1 VAKKA
6 PKGYFYNARGLLV
19 KKLDEATIKAIK
31 DRFPDK
37 SFDFNK
43 FKYGVPDSDPIH
55 DQLRNMNPE
64 RKAVIRKRRS
74 KEDYKAKRRLE
85 ESDYYERNREK
96 ILQNLKEKYRSDKT
110 VGKTGKT
117 LKELIKERNIAA
129 LIKKENTQ
137 GIFPTGYTTG
147 KNRIGFYKPE
157 LALWR
162 DLYRSSQ
169 MPGQTRW
176 SLPKKFVDNLPTNEL
191 GKKAWGQNNYYKK
204 IKFTDNNTG
213 ETIKLDDT
221 IKGKGKTLK
230 EYLNTTIAKET
241 GNKKVFEKATNTYDL
256 KNNLKDVEI
265 KYKGDTQRIGN
276 ILRTVASDKTDS
288 NILSV
293 FEVHHPSGVK
303 NNWWDSEVVF
313 RDANRNLNFIDKKL
327 QRDYKTATTATQKN
341 KLLKDAAKEVDKLP
355 GGITYFF
362 DGERVGVKSPT
373 EESVLKAAASTY
385 KDPALTRA
393 INILVNKTKS
403 VRGGCTAVVTAALG
417 GPIDTCEAVIRANP
431 KAAAMKLNNA
441 ITATKGPLKDLKEDS
456 QKLIR
461 LYRGESFPQR
471 NIEGFKS
478 KAKFFDTTIPE
489 IKKDTLSGQWFT
501 PTQDHARSYLAR
513 PGRMKYVDVTPQ
525 ELESFNKYKER
536 VNKRPVKYSV
546 RKMQGLADPPTHS
559 VTESF
564 HHQLIPRYKLKQME
578 EAGRIK
584 TKYDLNPFG
593 ARNIGDAPLVKPT
606 AGVLEYNRD
615 LGKFLDPNDP
625 TKLITQEEL
634 KMWGQANPEKVTAG
648 TEAVEAA
655 TNKSVLSNVAK
666 SLARVGAPLPVA
678 AIDSYF
684 IGKQVAEGKGT
695 AEIASNPLNWLGLAT
710 MEPLAKA
717 SGIAQPGKLN
727 AILRLGL
734 NPATIRGITRFA
746 GLPGLAISTAM
757 TAYDQYQKYKDGE
770 GFIFN
775 LLNQKGTE

>member
-1 VAKKA
+1 MAKA

-19 KKLDEATIKAIK
+19 KKLDEATKKAIK

-64 RKAVIRKRRS
+64 RKAVIRERRS
-74 KEDYKAKRRLE
+74 KEDYKAKRRVE
-85 ESDYYERNREK
+85 ESKYYKTNREK

-403 VRGGCTAVVTAALG
+403 VRGGCAAVVTAALG

-441 ITATKGPLKDLKEDS
+441 ITATKGPLKDLKETSKDVA
-456 QKLIR
+456 KLIDTGQVTTADKLPR
-461 LYRGESFPQR
+461 PDDAKLADT
-471 NIEGFKS
+471 FKETNLRWNNDIG
-478 KAKFFDTTIPE
+478 AF
-489 IKKDTLSGQWFT
+489 
-501 PTQDHARSYLAR
+501 
-513 PGRMKYVDVTPQ
+513 VTPNEDVASQ
-525 ELESFNKYKER
+525 ADLKKYAADNPMEVKVGEE
-536 VNKRPVKYSV
+536 PVK
-546 RKMQGLADPPTHS
+546 
-559 VTESF
+559 
-564 HHQLIPRYKLKQME
+564 
-578 EAGRIK
+578 
-584 TKYDLNPFG
+584 
-593 ARNIGDAPLVKPT
+593 
-606 AGVLEYNRD
+606 
-615 LGKFLDPNDP
+615 
-625 TKLITQEEL
+625 
-634 KMWGQANPEKVTAG
+634 
-648 TEAVEAA
+648 AA
-655 TNKSVLSNVAK
+655 TNKSVLANVGKAM
-666 SLARVGAPLPVA
+666 ARVGAPLPVA
-678 AIDSYF
+678 AIDAYF
-684 IGKQVAEGKGT
+684 IGQQVKEGKGT

-717 SGIAQPGKLN
+717 SGIAEGGGLN
-727 AILRLGL
+727 KALRLGL

-746 GLPGLAISTAM
+746 GLPGLAISTAL

>member
-1 VAKKA
+1 VAKA

-31 DRFPDK
+31 ERFPNK
-37 SFDFNK
+37 KFDFNT
-43 FKYGVPDSDPIH
+43 FKYGVPQSDPTI
-55 DQLRNMNPE
+55 DQLRNMDPD
-64 RKAVIRKRRS
+64 RIATVKKRRS
-74 KEDYKAKRRLE
+74 KEDYKAKRRIE
-85 ESDYYERNREK
+85 ESKYYNKNRER
-96 ILQNLKEKYRSDKT
+96 ILQNLKEKYRSDQT
-110 VGKTGKT
+110 IGKTGKT
-117 LKELIKERNIAA
+117 LKQLTKEKNIAA
-129 LIKKENTQ
+129 LIKKQNTQ
-137 GIFPTGYTTG
+137 GVFPTGYTTG
-147 KNRIGFYKPE
+147 KNRVGLYKPE

-176 SLPKKFVDNLPTNEL
+176 NLPKKFVDNLPTNEL
-191 GKKAWGQNNYYKK
+191 GKKAWGLNNYYKK

-241 GNKKVFEKATNTYDL
+241 GDKKVFEKATNTYNL

-265 KYKGDTQRIGN
+265 KYKGETQKVGN

-341 KLLKDAAKEVDKLP
+341 KLLKDAAKEVNKLP

-393 INILVNKTKS
+393 INNYVQKVKS
-403 VRGGCTAVVTAALG
+403 IPGGCRAVVTAALG
-417 GPIDTCEAVIRANP
+417 GPIDKCEAIIKADPER
-431 KAAAMKLNNA
+431 AAAKLNNR

-461 LYRGESFPQR
+461 LYRGEEPAR
-471 NIEGFKS
+471 KTELY
-478 KAKFFDTTIPE
+478 KATKGSPSMYDESLKGRFFFDNPA
-489 IKKDTLSGQWFT
+489 DARYYAQRQGTLTGNVKS
-501 PTQDHARSYLAR
+501 
-513 PGRMKYVDVTPQ
+513 VDVP
-525 ELESFNKYKER
+525 EKM
-536 VNKRPVKYSV
+536 VNIG
-546 RKMQGLADPPTHS
+546 RKMADRRRGPNYSSEVILPKKF
-559 VTESF
+559 VGKEKIN
-564 HHQLIPRYKLKQME
+564 IPQTAFARA
-578 EAGRIK
+578 EAVVDKMKWDNVVGAFTTKDGDIATQADIK
-584 TKYDLNPFG
+584 TYAAENPM
-593 ARNIGDAPLVKPT
+593 DVK
-606 AGVLEYNRD
+606 
-615 LGKFLDPNDP
+615 
-625 TKLITQEEL
+625 
-634 KMWGQANPEKVTAG
+634 AG
-648 TEAVEAA
+648 TQAVEAA
-655 TNKSVLSNVAK
+655 TNKSVISNVVK

-684 IGKQVAEGKGT
+684 IGQQVKEGKGT

-710 MEPLAKA
+710 MEPLAKV
-717 SGIAQPGKLN
+717 SGIAEPGKLN
-727 AILRLGL
+727 SILRLGL
-734 NPATIRGITRFA
+734 NPATIRGISRFA

>member
-1 VAKKA
+1 VAKKV

-31 DRFPDK
+31 DRFPNK

-64 RKAVIRKRRS
+64 RKAVIRERRS

-96 ILQNLKEKYRSDKT
+96 ILKNLKEKYRSDKT

-313 RDANRNLNFIDKKL
+313 KDANRNLNFIDKKL

-441 ITATKGPLKDLKEDS
+441 ITATKGPLKDLKETS
-456 QKLIR
+456 KNVAKLIDTGQVTTADKLPR
-461 LYRGESFPQR
+461 PDDAIKRDMFKDANLRYNSELGAFENVKTQTVAPQ
-471 NIEGFKS
+471 S
-478 KAKFFDTTIPE
+478 E
-489 IKKDTLSGQWFT
+489 IKQY
-501 PTQDHARSYLAR
+501 A
-513 PGRMKYVDVTPQ
+513 VDNPMEVKVGEPA
-525 ELESFNKYKER
+525 EL
-536 VNKRPVKYSV
+536 P
-546 RKMQGLADPPTHS
+546 
-559 VTESF
+559 
-564 HHQLIPRYKLKQME
+564 
-578 EAGRIK
+578 
-584 TKYDLNPFG
+584 
-593 ARNIGDAPLVKPT
+593 KP
-606 AGVLEYNRD
+606 
-615 LGKFLDPNDP
+615 
-625 TKLITQEEL
+625 
-634 KMWGQANPEKVTAG
+634 
-648 TEAVEAA
+648 
-655 TNKSVLSNVAK
+655 NKSVLKTVGK
-666 SLARVGAPLPVA
+666 TLAAVGAPLPTA
-678 AIDSYF
+678 LLDTYF
-684 IGKQVAEGKGT
+684 INEQIKQDKT
-695 AEIASNPLNWLGLAT
+695 TSEIVSNPLNWLGLAT
-710 MEPLAKA
+710 MSPLSRAAGIDKA
-717 SGIAQPGKLN
+717 GKVN
-727 AILRLGL
+727 TALRLGL
-734 NPATIRGITRFA
+734 NPGTIRGISRFV
-746 GLPGLAISTAM
+746 GLPGLALSTAM
-757 TAYDQYQKYKDGE
+757 TAYDQYTKYKNQE
-770 GFIFN
+770 GFIYKMFN
-775 LLNQKGTE
+775 KEES

>member
-1 VAKKA
+1 MAKA

-64 RKAVIRKRRS
+64 RKAVIRERRS

-85 ESDYYERNREK
+85 ESDYYKRNREK

-403 VRGGCTAVVTAALG
+403 VRC
-417 GPIDTCEAVIRANP
+417 
-431 KAAAMKLNNA
+431 
-441 ITATKGPLKDLKEDS
+441 
-456 QKLIR
+456 
-461 LYRGESFPQR
+461 
-471 NIEGFKS
+471 
-478 KAKFFDTTIPE
+478 
-489 IKKDTLSGQWFT
+489 
-501 PTQDHARSYLAR
+501 RS
-513 PGRMKYVDVTPQ
+513 
-525 ELESFNKYKER
+525 
-536 VNKRPVKYSV
+536 
-546 RKMQGLADPPTHS
+546 
-559 VTESF
+559 
-564 HHQLIPRYKLKQME
+564 
-578 EAGRIK
+578 
-584 TKYDLNPFG
+584 
-593 ARNIGDAPLVKPT
+593 
-606 AGVLEYNRD
+606 
-615 LGKFLDPNDP
+615 
-625 TKLITQEEL
+625 
-634 KMWGQANPEKVTAG
+634 
-648 TEAVEAA
+648 
-655 TNKSVLSNVAK
+655 
-666 SLARVGAPLPVA
+666 
-678 AIDSYF
+678 
-684 IGKQVAEGKGT
+684 
-695 AEIASNPLNWLGLAT
+695 
-710 MEPLAKA
+710 
-717 SGIAQPGKLN
+717 
-727 AILRLGL
+727 
-734 NPATIRGITRFA
+734 
-746 GLPGLAISTAM
+746 
-757 TAYDQYQKYKDGE
+757 
-770 GFIFN
+770 
-775 LLNQKGTE
+775 